1 MSAGAA
7 DIAFSQ
13 QLKAA
18 HAGANPTEA
27 AASLSRR
34 EWAYLTAYVGVLLL
48 CWSPFKWAAYAAPA
62 IAIFWVI
69 VAGRSGVVLVRVL
82 LLAVAASLVVAA
94 HLAWNEVFVLSS
106 ALVAMVTYSSLAVI
120 WVFPAKHF
128 LKPELLGRMTDLT
141 RNVVLVEAA
150 FGIVQAIYGYWTSG
164 SFDGANG
171 DLVQGTIFPYF
182 YGDGAFANPMYGAGL
197 TLMVLALVPLARW
210 RRGYAL
216 AVVLGAVALVMAS
229 VVHQLIFLVLAMLLA
244 YMWVRPRLPFSRAVV
259 PIIAVGLA
267 TPVLVLLLLPGNL
280 ATLRDIVEQFRE
292 GSSPRRLILERVAE
306 AMPESYPYMP
316 VVGVGPGQFSSRAAL
331 INTGYFAGSPRAPRD
346 YGPLIRNAIPAPMRE
361 FLFELWIANANYRYY
376 GSSQKPFFGWL
387 SVYTEF
393 GALGLLAAAVVIV
406 VALVRLPRRS
416 KDIRLGLLSFSVAAM
431 IFFIVLLAF
440 QENYWEVPQA
450 VLPGLI
456 LVKVMHAQARWAGRA
471 ARG

>member
-7 DIAFSQ
+7 DIAFTQ
-13 QLKAA
+13 HLQAA
-18 HAGANPTEA
+18 QTGASRA
-27 AASLSRR
+27 DAASGLNRR
-34 EWAYLTAYVGVLLL
+34 DWAYLTAYAGVLLL

-62 IAIFWVI
+62 LAIVWV
-69 VAGRSGVVLVRVL
+69 VLAGRSGAVLARTLVL
-82 LLAVAASLVVAA
+82 ALAAALVVAA

-120 WVFPAKHF
+120 WVFPARHF
-128 LKPELLGRMTDLT
+128 LKPELLSRMTDLT
-141 RNVVLVEAA
+141 RNVVLLEAG
-150 FGIVQAIYGYWTSG
+150 FGIVQAVYGYWTSG

-171 DLVQGTIFPYF
+171 DLVQGTIFPHF

-210 RRGYAL
+210 KRGYAL
-216 AVVLGAVALVMAS
+216 AVVLGTVALVMAS
-229 VVHQLIFLVLAMLLA
+229 VVHQLIFLAAAVALA
-244 YMWVRPRLPFSRAVV
+244 YLWVRPRLPFSRAAV
-259 PIIAVGLA
+259 PLVAVGLV
-267 TPVLVLLLLPGNL
+267 TPALVFLLLPGNL
-280 ATLRDIVEQFRE
+280 TTLSDIVRQFRE

-306 AMPESYPYMP
+306 AMPDSYPYMP

-331 INTGYFAGSPRAPRD
+331 INTGYFAGSPRAPKD

-393 GALGLLAAAVVIV
+393 GALGVTAAVAAIV
-406 VALVRLPRRS
+406 VALARLPRRS
-416 KDIRLGLLSFSVAAM
+416 KNIPLGLLSFSVAGM
-431 IFFIVLLAF
+431 IFFIALLAL

-450 VLPGLI
+450 VLPGLFLI
-456 LVKVMHAQARWAGRA
+456 KAMHARARWVHRA